1 MASATGKSFR
11 PQLWPTIGLIV
22 GCTICSAA
30 GFWQLGRA
38 EEKQALFT
46 AFERSDDGETRRNPV
61 ADSEAEQY
69 LYRRLT
75 LTGRYEPERQILL
88 DNMVHD
94 GRSGYQVLTPFRIG
108 ATAVLINRGWLAA
121 DPDRNVLPDIA
132 VRDNIRDVTGR
143 LNRLPRAGYV
153 IEPAAPQPDAAW
165 PRRLSFPSVAEII
178 GHLGFPAHDYQLLL
192 DLSEADGFTREWR
205 PVLMSPEKH
214 LGYAIQWFMM
224 AGTLIIIYITL
235 TIKALRRK
243 TPNGQSE

>member
-22 GCTICSAA
+22 GCTICCTA

-38 EEKQALFT
+38 EEKQALFA
-46 AFERSDDGETRRNPV
+46 AFERGDDGEARHDPV
-61 ADSEAEQY
+61 ADNEVEKY

-75 LTGRYEPERQILL
+75 LTGHYETERQILL
-88 DNMVHD
+88 DNMVHN
-94 GRSGYQVLTPFRIG
+94 GRSGYQVLTPLRIG
-108 ATAVLINRGWLAA
+108 ATVVLVNRGWLPA

-153 IEPAAPQPDAAW
+153 LEPTAPHPETAW
-165 PRRLSFPSVAEII
+165 PRRLLFPSVAEIT

-192 DLSEADGFTREWR
+192 DSAESDGFTREWR
-205 PVLMSPEKH
+205 PALMSPEKH

-224 AGTLIIIYITL
+224 AGTIIIIYITL

-243 TPNGQSE
+243 TPNG